1 MKTDLL
7 VLAGYIVALALAM
20 IGYRALVPYLPAGW

>member
-7 VLAGYIVALALAM
+7 VL
-20 IGYRALVPYLPAGW
+20 

>member
-7 VLAGYIVALALAM
+7 VLCVGAIASSIVMVIVALM
-20 IGYRALVPYLPAGW
+20 IRLHGN